1 MTAQHAIPDLVFTV
15 TGVEPERFAS
25 VPTLRFGLEI
35 RRAGGG
41 PVRSVSLTT
50 AVRIDVARRRYDAA
64 EQRAL
69 AELFGEP
76 QRWGS
81 TVRPLSWTQVTV
93 VVPPFDESTTVG
105 LHVPCTY
112 DTELAVTKYLRAVR
126 DGDVPLDFLFNGTIF
141 YEAPDGGMRTAQISW
156 NSDAAFRLPA
166 GLWHELID
174 RYFDGSPWLRLSRE
188 TYDRLDAY
196 RAGGVHVGWDATVR
210 SLLDAAPHG
219 AGSPAVPDL
228 PSLPATAGAPWT
240 Q

>member
-1 MTAQHAIPDLVFTV
+1 MTAEHAIPDLVFTV
-15 TGVEPERFAS
+15 TGVEPERFAA

-35 RRAGGG
+35 GRAGGG
-41 PVRSVSLTT
+41 PVRSVTLTT
-50 AVRIDVARRRYDAA
+50 AIRVDVARRRYDAA

-81 TVRPLSWTQVTV
+81 SVRPLSWTQVTL
-93 VVPPFDESTTVG
+93 VVPPFDKSTTVH
-105 LHVPCTY
+105 LSVPCTY

-141 YEAPDGGMRTAQISW
+141 YEAPGGGMGTAQISW
-156 NSDAAFRLPA
+156 SRDARYRMPA

-174 RYFDGSPWLRLSRE
+174 RYFGGSPWLRLSRE

-196 RAGGVHVGWDATVR
+196 RTGEVHVGWDETVR
-210 SLLDAAPHG
+210 SLLDAASDG
-219 AGSPAVPDL
+219 RKSPAVTDMSAP
-228 PSLPATAGAPWT
+228 PATAGAPWT

>member
-15 TGVEPERFAS
+15 TGVEPERFAA
-25 VPTLRFGLEI
+25 VPTLTFGLEI
-35 RRAGGG
+35 GRAGGG
-41 PVRSVSLTT
+41 PVRSVTLTT
-50 AVRIDVARRRYDAA
+50 AIRIDVARRRYDAA

-93 VVPPFDESTTVG
+93 VVPPFDESTTVA
-105 LHVPCTY
+105 LSVPCTY

-141 YEAPDGGMRTAQISW
+141 YEAPGGGLRTAQISW
-156 NSDAAFRLPA
+156 NSDARYRMPG
-166 GLWHELID
+166 GLWHELTD

-196 RAGGVHVGWDATVR
+196 RTREVRMGWDDTVR
-210 SLLDAAPHG
+210 SLLDAAARAPEG
-219 AGSPAVPDL
+219 PAVSDIPA
-228 PSLPATAGAPWT
+228 PPATAGAPWT